1 MELLDQLAPLAALG
15 LGPISIAAGVFTRI
29 STLAFFL
36 PGLGEKAVPMRVRL
50 GAAFAIA
57 LVLAPLV
64 FARGPAGAGTVSG
77 LALTIAAEAVA
88 GALIG
93 FAIRIAIFA
102 IETAG
107 SIAAQSQS
115 LSQLFNGG
123 LSAAPEPPV
132 ASLFVFA
139 AIALA
144 VSTGL
149 HFKAVAAL
157 AYSYEV
163 MPFGAFPGAADAGSW
178 AAERTAFAFS
188 AALALA
194 LPFVILGFIYNL
206 AIGAANRAMPQL
218 MVAFVGAPAATLAGL
233 VLLALT
239 TPLLL
244 GAWMDM
250 VENIFRE
257 LTGLAR

>member
-1 MELLDQLAPLAALG
+1 MDILDMLAPLTALG
-15 LGPISIAAGVFTRI
+15 LGPIAIAAGVFTRI
-29 STLAFFL
+29 STMVFFL
-36 PGLGEKAVPMRVRL
+36 PGLGEKAVATRIRL

-57 LVLAPLV
+57 LVLTPIVLAQKPVAPE
-64 FARGPAGAGTVSG
+64 TVSG
-77 LALTIAAEAVA
+77 LVMTIAAEAVA

-93 FAIRIAIFA
+93 FAIRIGIFV

-107 SIAAQSQS
+107 AIASQSQS
-115 LSQLFNGG
+115 LSQLFTGG
-123 LSAAPEPPV
+123 LNATPETPI

-139 AIALA
+139 AIAVAL
-144 VSTGL
+144 STGL

-157 AYSYEV
+157 AYSYDV
-163 MPFGAFPGAADAGSW
+163 MPFGVFPGAGDAGQW
-178 AAERTAFAFS
+178 AADRTAFAFS

-194 LPFVILGFIYNL
+194 LPFVMLGFIYNL

-218 MVAFVGAPAATLAGL
+218 MVAFVGAPAVTLAGL

-244 GAWMDM
+244 GSWMSLVDG
-250 VENIFRE
+250 ILRD
-257 LTGLAR
+257 LLGLAQ